1 MQEAN
6 KMSHNV
12 GNTDRI
18 VRLLIGLA
26 IVAAGLYFQSWLIL
40 VAIIPFATA
49 LIGWCP
55 LYSLFGLSTCPVK
68 SRA

>member
-1 MQEAN
+1 
-6 KMSHNV
+6 MSHNV